1 MNCTTCQHS
10 KIDLGQSPSSGK
22 LLCRLNPPSAA
33 AVAIPTA
40 QGVAVQVITV
50 WPTVTDSDH
59 CSEHSVFSLRKT
71 EGLF

>member
-1 MNCTTCQHS
+1 MNCTTCKHS
-10 KIDLGQSPSSGK
+10 KIDLGSSPSSGK
-22 LLCRLNPPSAA
+22 LLCRLNPPAAA

-50 WPTVTDSDH
+50 WPTVTENDH
-59 CSEHSVFSLRKT
+59 CSEHSVFALRKA